1 MYVVSKVGFEN
12 DFNPPTSLNM
22 IKLKEQRGKKY
33 IYITVTM
40 CYGKHQ
46 DQSPSSMYAGITEVQ
61 SATPKQKTNW
71 IRQTLACQIN
81 KGLAPTVFEFVLLN

>member
-33 IYITVTM
+33 IYNSNDVLRKTSGSVPIFNV
-40 CYGKHQ
+40 CRNNRGSKCN
-46 DQSPSSMYAGITEVQ
+46 
-61 SATPKQKTNW
+61 PKTKDKLDKTNFGMS
-71 IRQTLACQIN
+71 N
-81 KGLAPTVFEFVLLN
+81 